1 MAIMNIGFSSG
12 YDIYAGRNP
21 YIAKA
26 GDAAAPEIN
35 NNQTDSSNAAE
46 IKVDDSKDKPGISIT
61 PIDDRP
67 RFTAP
72 ESVSPK
78 FNKGED
84 YSYIGS
90 DSDIATLDMRKAISE
105 ARQDTLFNHYNY
117 FVGGGNK
124 IFSSEDGTVIA
135 K

>member
-12 YDIYAGRNP
+12 YDVYAGRNP
-21 YIAKA
+21 YISRTNEAV
-26 GDAAAPEIN
+26 APEIN
-35 NNQTDSSNAAE
+35 NNQSDSSDAIETKGN
-46 IKVDDSKDKPGISIT
+46 DSEKPNISIT

-84 YSYIGS
+84 YSYIVS

-105 ARQDTLFNHYNY
+105 ARQDTLFNQYNY

-124 IFSSEDGTVIA
+124 VFSSEDGTVIA

>member
-21 YIAKA
+21 YIAKS
-26 GDAAAPEIN
+26 GEAAAPEIN
-35 NNQTDSSNAAE
+35 NNQADSSE
-46 IKVDDSKDKPGISIT
+46 DKPGISIT

-105 ARQDTLFNHYNY
+105 ARQDTLFNQYNY

>member
-1 MAIMNIGFSSG
+1 M
-12 YDIYAGRNP
+12 
-21 YIAKA
+21 
-26 GDAAAPEIN
+26 
-35 NNQTDSSNAAE
+35 TDR
-46 IKVDDSKDKPGISIT
+46 DSQ
-61 PIDDRP
+61 RP
-67 RFTAP
+67 N
-72 ESVSPK
+72 K

-105 ARQDTLFNHYNY
+105 ARQDTLFNQYNY